1 MTTERPLIT
10 KAWAYVFHRG
20 ALGDSILS
28 WPLLRALK
36 ATHDEVVFVTDRSKS
51 ELAAAELGTALA
63 DAEHRD
69 FANLWVNGA
78 PPAAAR
84 AASVVISL
92 MHRDDEA
99 RAVWHRNA
107 AAMFPS
113 AEITFETRVLD
124 RGLAIEL
131 AQGERS
137 SPLCCN
143 PAGPI
148 VLHLGA
154 GDRRKW
160 WPIDRWA
167 ELTATLRARGLSVE
181 VLAGEVEA
189 ERMTPRERET
199 FTLLDGCFCTSL
211 LELRDQLLAARLF
224 VAADTGP
231 AHLAG
236 QLGINTLTLFGPTDP
251 DLWSP
256 IGPQVRVVRSGT
268 SHMDDLSL
276 ARVLEAV
283 DLQCQAG

>member
-1 MTTERPLIT
+1 VTIKPSNP
-10 KAWAYVFHRG
+10 APAFVFHRG
-20 ALGDSILS
+20 ALGDSILC
-28 WPLLRALK
+28 WPLLRALQ
-36 ATHDEVVFVTDRSKS
+36 ATHDEVIFVTDRSKS
-51 ELAAAELGTALA
+51 SLAASELGTALA
-63 DAEHRD
+63 DAELRD

-78 PPAAAR
+78 PPVAAR
-84 AASVVISL
+84 SASVVISL

-107 AAMFPS
+107 AAMFTS

-131 AQGERS
+131 AQGDRS
-137 SPLCCN
+137 SPPRCN

-167 ELTATLRARGLSVE
+167 ELASTLRARGLSVE
-181 VLAGEVEA
+181 VRAGEVEA

-199 FTLLDGCFCTSL
+199 FEHLNGRFCASL
-211 LELRDQLLAARLF
+211 LELRETILAARLF

-236 QLGINTLTLFGPTDP
+236 QLGINTLALFGPTDP

-256 IGPQVRVVRSGT
+256 IGPQVRVVRSST

-276 ARVLEAV
+276 ARALEAV
-283 DLQCQAG
+283 DLQCQSG